1 MSEIVLTG
9 LDGANPMGFMAA
21 LGVLNALSDSAQ
33 SDSAPPRLSWR
44 NEGYWRPVIH
54 ANGHELSKSALIDL
68 LMADLASMKNDPA
81 LALSY
86 GDGTSPV
93 RDLKPPPDVFRS
105 YLADLAETATPDNRR
120 SVDMAAAF
128 ATDVAVDNNGNTK
141 PTALHFTA
149 GQQKF
154 LEMVHGLIGELR
166 PEDFAEA
173 LWGPWRYERLLPVLQ
188 WDSTVFR
195 DYALRAGDPSK
206 EKKAGVPGAD
216 WLAVRGLA
224 YFRVAAVGKRIRTT
238 CCGGE
243 WKPGR
248 FRWPVWEAAL
258 TRDAVQ
264 TVMQSKALAEMP
276 APVRLARGVA
286 AVFEAAIRRSDQ
298 GGYGSF
304 SPAAVI

>member
-21 LGVLNALSDSAQ
+21 LGVLNALSDNAQ
-33 SDSAPPRLSWR
+33 SDAEPPKLSWR

-54 ANGHELSKSALIDL
+54 RDGHELSKSALIEL
-68 LMADLASMKNDPA
+68 LMADLASMKDDPA

-86 GDGTSPV
+86 GDVASPV

-120 SVDMAAAF
+120 SVDLAAAF

-149 GQQKF
+149 GTQRF
-154 LEMVHGLIGELR
+154 LEMVHSLLDGVQSDDL
-166 PEDFAEA
+166 DEA
-173 LWGPWRYERLLPVLQ
+173 LWGPWRYEGKLPILQ

-195 DYALRAGDPSK
+195 DYALRAANPSD
-206 EKKAGVPGAD
+206 EKKTGVPGAD
-216 WLAVRGLA
+216 WLAFRGLP
-224 YFRVAAVGKRIRTT
+224 FLRVAAVGQRIMTT
-238 CCGGE
+238 GCVGK
-243 WKPGR
+243 WKSER
-248 FRWPVWEAAL
+248 LRWPLWDVDL

-264 TVMQSKALAEMP
+264 TLVQIRGLADSSNDF
-276 APVRLARGVA
+276 RNQRGISV
-286 AVFEAAIRRSDQ
+286 VLEAAIKRADQ
-298 GGYGSF
+298 GGRGTFAPSG
-304 SPAAVI
+304 VI